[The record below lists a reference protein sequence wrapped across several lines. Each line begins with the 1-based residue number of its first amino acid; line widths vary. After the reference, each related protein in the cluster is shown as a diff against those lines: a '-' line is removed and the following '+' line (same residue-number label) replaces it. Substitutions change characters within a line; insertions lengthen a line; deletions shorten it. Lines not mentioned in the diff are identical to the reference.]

1 MARLLAFITILA
13 TGVAG
18 YHAAS
23 LLVVPLAA
31 VALMADGVIGTA
43 LRLRRATAAPLSSK
57 ALTYLVLGAIG
68 WLFAAWLA
76 YVAGALLR
84 DM

>member
-18 YHAAS
+18 YQAAP

-43 LRLRRATAAPLSSK
+43 LRLRRATAGPLSSK
-57 ALTYLVLGAIG
+57 ALTYLVLGAFG
-68 WLFAAWLA
+68 WLLAAWLA

-84 DM
+84 EV